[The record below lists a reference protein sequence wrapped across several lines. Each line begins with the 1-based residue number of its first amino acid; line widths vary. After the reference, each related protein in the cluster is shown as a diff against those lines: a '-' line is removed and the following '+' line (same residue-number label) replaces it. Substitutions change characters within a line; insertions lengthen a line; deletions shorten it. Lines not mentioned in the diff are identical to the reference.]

1 MLILITILNKHFQ
14 NISIMTIFA
23 TVKHKPIKTD
33 MEQQTPFKLPTLR
46 ELESLNE
53 EQLNKIF
60 FELERHRAKELLDAA
75 EDYTDCIGRI
85 EKDYNSDFQTLA
97 DVFAK
102 VRSKTA

>member
-1 MLILITILNKHFQ
+1 
-14 NISIMTIFA
+14 MTIFA
-23 TVKHKPIKTD
+23 TVKHKPRKSPD
-33 MEQQTPFKLPTLR
+33 MEQSQIPFKLPTLR

-53 EQLNKIF
+53 EQISKIF

-75 EDYTDCIGRI
+75 EDYTDRIGRI

-97 DVFAK
+97 DVLAK